1 MTDIQVAVLAIIQGI
16 TEFLPISSS
25 GHLVLLPWVFKWND
39 PGLITDIAVH
49 AGTVAAVIIYLWRDV
64 LGMIGGLLGIRS
76 CRAELRL
83 LLHLCVATL
92 PLVAA
97 GAAMFMFFAE
107 VMRNPAIIGWATI
120 VFGILLYVVDRFC
133 GTRRAIAKM
142 TTGQA
147 LVIGLFQVLA
157 LIPGTSRSGIT
168 ITAARLLGFDRTA
181 AARFSMLLAI
191 PAILAASVIAFQH
204 LISSD
209 TLHLHR
215 DSIIAAAIA
224 FVAALAA
231 IHFLLRWV
239 RKSSFA
245 IFAAYRIILGL
256 AIIYFFG

>member
-39 PGLITDIAVH
+39 PGLITDVAVH
-49 AGTVAAVIIYLWRDV
+49 TGTVAAVIIYMWRDI
-64 LGMIGGLLGIRS
+64 LGMIGGILGIRRF
-76 CRAELRL
+76 RAELRL

-97 GAAMFMFFAE
+97 GTVIFMFFTA
-107 VMRNPAIIGWATI
+107 VLRNPAIIGWATI
-120 VFGILLYVVDRFC
+120 VFGILLYFVDRFC
-133 GTRRAIAKM
+133 RTGRVIGKM
-142 TTGQA
+142 TARQA

-191 PAILAASVIAFQH
+191 PAIIAGSTIVFHH

-215 DSIIAAAIA
+215 DSIVAAAITFA
-224 FVAALAA
+224 AALAA

-245 IFAAYRIILGL
+245 IFAAYRIVLGVAIL
-256 AIIYFFG
+256 YFFG